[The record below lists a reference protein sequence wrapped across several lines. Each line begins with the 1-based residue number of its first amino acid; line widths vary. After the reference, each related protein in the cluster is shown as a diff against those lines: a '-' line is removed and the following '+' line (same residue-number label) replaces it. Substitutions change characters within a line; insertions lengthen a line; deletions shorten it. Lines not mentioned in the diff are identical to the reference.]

1 MKYVLSI
8 CIAILF
14 MFSLVTCSQEK
25 GHDLTSP
32 EIATHEPEFQNPLDH
47 LAKLGKHGL
56 QKPQTEWE
64 NVLVYEVEGMEDVV
78 IKSHTYRPMGT
89 EIRARDVSERSTRA
103 QMGPVT
109 FDIYYPPGMKG
120 HERLPV
126 VVEVIGF
133 SDESELIKTLIGVPE
148 GMYVKDHPYFT
159 SLGRMLAASGV
170 IAVCYRTTRW
180 DDLWALI
187 DYMRDHSNALKIDPD
202 NIGLWAISA
211 QPVIASSYAF
221 QPDREYIKYGVNSY
235 GVTWT
240 PDMDADLVEGIRQFA
255 HAVDFYFDE
264 LPEPTVWR
272 SDMPMFVVRCG
283 NDADVVKN
291 TTDYF
296 VEHAPSNDVPLEF
309 VEYEEGIHG
318 YDYLQYTDRSAE
330 ILKQALHFVL
340 EQAF

>member
-1 MKYVLSI
+1 
-8 CIAILF
+8 
-14 MFSLVTCSQEK
+14 
-25 GHDLTSP
+25 
-32 EIATHEPEFQNPLDH
+32 
-47 LAKLGKHGL
+47 
-56 QKPQTEWE
+56 
-64 NVLVYEVEGMEDVV
+64 MEDVV

-89 EIRARDVSERSTRA
+89 EIRTRDVSERSSRA

-133 SDESELIKTLIGVPE
+133 SDESELIKSLIGVPE
-148 GMYVKDHPYFT
+148 GLYIKDHPYFT

-180 DDLWALI
+180 DDLWMLV
-187 DYMRDHSNALKIDPD
+187 DYLRNHSNALKIDPD
-202 NIGLWAISA
+202 NIGLWSISA

-221 QPDREYIKYGVNSY
+221 QPDREYIQYGVNSY
-235 GVTWT
+235 GVTWA
-240 PDMDADLVEGIRQFA
+240 PDMDPDLVEDIRQFA

-272 SDMPMFVVRCG
+272 TDMPMFVVRCG
-283 NDADVVKN
+283 KDEITAPVVTN

-296 VEHAPSNDVPLEF
+296 VEHALMNDVPVEF
-309 VEYEEGIHG
+309 VDYQEGIHG
-318 YDYLQYTDRSAE
+318 YDYLQYTNKSTE
-330 ILKQALHFVL
+330 ILKQALNFVL